1 MATESGLQTVSYTST
16 PQAVEERR
24 SAIAHHVREILRLVG
39 EDPEREGLLD
49 TPLRVAK
56 MYEEL
61 LAGMDTDPAAVL
73 DTTFEERSE
82 GPVIVSDIVFY
93 SLCEHHMLPFF
104 GTAHVAYLPSD
115 RIVGLS
121 KIARLVDTLS
131 RRLQVQ
137 ERLTEQIVD
146 TIDRVLAPRGVM
158 AVLEAEHLCMCA
170 RGVRKPGSRTSTLAV
185 RGAYKDNP
193 QLRSEFM
200 HLIGRG

>member
-146 TIDRVLAPRGVM
+146 TIDRVLTPRGVM